1 MSFSPAQNSRGKAFP
16 SQVDKSEKGA
26 HRPEPNMLGRKDL
39 AHERWTVEDCRA
51 VRGEPRTDVTHRVM
65 FAPSVDGEME
75 RVVRAHEMMHA
86 KVSPTTEQMEVFVG
100 RSVAS
105 ETAMT
110 VVEEL
115 RVNYLCQQAGFD
127 VKTHLS
133 DGSELATGEKLAQ
146 SGDWAGAVAMCI
158 ATANTAGH
166 KPFLNGIRRHNRAWG
181 DALVD
186 IGKRAVKEMRKA
198 HQSRTLA
205 STDTYEGVAPYG
217 FIHTERLAE
226 WVDRL
231 ASFPPPKSRKNDPK
245 KGKAGKAGAE
255 GVDKSKSGDEQ
266 EEHSAEYEET
276 DGDKEGD
283 RDGNPHGKVT
293 PAEHGGASRW
303 AELVVSREP
312 LPRYHYGS
320 MGKKRIATNVG
331 IRPRRMHRYMTDPA
345 KRVFDKTVRGSGGMV
360 IIDASGSMSFTTE
373 QIAEIIENAP
383 GATVL
388 IYSDR
393 GRGAG
398 DRANAWVV
406 ADKGR
411 MVENVEYID
420 YGHGNGV
427 DFPAIEWGV
436 QNRQYK
442 NTPLVWVTDGG
453 VCGAN
458 DGFSDLLAMQCITYA
473 RQHRYIVVPHIE
485 EAIEQLR
492 NLKVNGKAQSV
503 YPYMFRNIYYQHMGI
518 PLPER
523 E

>member
-1 MSFSPAQNSRGKAFP
+1 MSFTPAQNSRGKAFP
-16 SQVDKSEKGA
+16 SQVDNSERGA
-26 HRPEPNMLGRKDL
+26 HRPEPNMLGRSDIP
-39 AHERWTVEDCRA
+39 HERWIVEDCRA
-51 VRGEPRTDVTHRVM
+51 VRGEPRTDLANRVM
-65 FAPSVDGEME
+65 FAPSTDGEME

-86 KVSPTTEQMEVFVG
+86 KVSPTPEQMEQWID

-105 ETAMT
+105 QTAMV

-115 RVNYLCQQAGFD
+115 RVNYLCQKAGFD
-127 VKTHLS
+127 VKGMLA
-133 DGSELATGEKLAQ
+133 DGSELSAGERLAQ
-146 SGDWAGAVAMCI
+146 SGDWAGAVATCI
-158 ATANTAGH
+158 ATAGTAGH
-166 KPFLNGIRRHNRAWG
+166 KPFLTGVRRHNRAWG
-181 DALVD
+181 DALLD
-186 IGKRAVKEMRKA
+186 IGKRAMKEMRKA
-198 HQSRTLA
+198 HDSRTLA
-205 STDTYEGVAPYG
+205 STDSHGGVTPYG
-217 FIHTERLAE
+217 FTHTERLAE

-231 ASFPPPKSRKNDPK
+231 ASFPPPKARKNESK
-245 KGKAGKAGAE
+245 SGGTGK
-255 GVDKSKSGDEQ
+255 GVDKSDKAG
-266 EEHSAEYEET
+266 EEEAHEAKYG

-283 RDGNPHGKVT
+283 RDGNPHGRVK
-293 PAEHGGASRW
+293 PAEYGGATRW

-320 MGKKRIATNVG
+320 MGKKRLATNVG
-331 IRPRRMHRYMTDPA
+331 IRPRRIHRYMTDPA

-393 GRGAG
+393 GGRRGE
-398 DRANAWVV
+398 ANAWVV

-436 QNRQYK
+436 RNRQYK

-453 VCGAN
+453 VCGEN
-458 DGFSDLLAMQCITYA
+458 DGFSDLLAMQCLTYA
-473 RQHRYIVVPHIE
+473 RQNGYIIVPHIG

-492 NLKVNGKAQSV
+492 NLRVNGKAQSV
-503 YPYMFRNIYYQHMGI
+503 YPHWFREVYHRHMGSY
-518 PLPER
+518 LPTR

>member
-1 MSFSPAQNSRGKAFP
+1 MSTNPVKSGVGKAFP
-16 SQVDKSEKGA
+16 SPLSDVERGA
-26 HRPEPNMLGRKDL
+26 HRPEPNMLGRKDI

-51 VRGEPRTDVTHRVM
+51 VRGEPRTDIQNRVM
-65 FAPSVDGEME
+65 FAPSTDGEVE

-86 KVSPTTEQMEVFVG
+86 KVSPTPEQMEVFVA
-100 RSVAS
+100 RSIAS
-105 ETAMT
+105 ATAMT

-127 VKTHLS
+127 VKNHLA
-133 DGSELATGEKLAQ
+133 DGNELSAGERLAQ
-146 SGDWAGAVAMCI
+146 SGDWAGAVATCI
-158 ATANTAGH
+158 ATVGTAGH

-186 IGKRAVKEMRKA
+186 IGKRAMKEMRKS

-205 STDTYEGVAPYG
+205 STDFYEGVAPFG
-217 FIHTERLAE
+217 FVHTERLAE

-231 ASFPPPKSRKNDPK
+231 ASFPPPKSRKNEPK
-245 KGKAGKAGAE
+245 KGKAGTAGAE
-255 GVDKSKSGDEQ
+255 GVDKSEEGNKD
-266 EEHSAEYEET
+266 EEHSAEYGENGEA
-276 DGDKEGD
+276 D
-283 RDGNPHGKVT
+283 RDGKPHDKVK
-293 PAEHGGASRW
+293 PADHGGAVRW

-373 QIAEIIENAP
+373 QIAQIIENAP

-393 GRGAG
+393 YRISGQP
-398 DRANAWVV
+398 NAWVV

-436 QNRQYK
+436 KNRQYK

-458 DGFSDLLAMQCITYA
+458 DGFSELLSMQCITYA
-473 RQHRYIVVPHIE
+473 RQHKFIVVPHIE
-485 EAIEQLR
+485 EAIQQLH
-492 NLKVNGKAQSV
+492 NLKVNGKAHSV
-503 YPYMFRNIYYQHMGI
+503 YPYQFRQVWYNHMGT

>member
-1 MSFSPAQNSRGKAFP
+1 MTFSPAQNSRGKAFP

-26 HRPEPNMLGRKDL
+26 HSPEPNMLGRKDL
-39 AHERWTVEDCRA
+39 AHERWTVEECRA
-51 VRGEPRTDVTHRVM
+51 VRGEPSTDITNRVM
-65 FAPSVDGEME
+65 FAPSKDGEME
-75 RVVRAHEMMHA
+75 RVIRAHEMMHA
-86 KVSPTTEQMEVFVG
+86 KVSPTAEQMEVFVS

-115 RVNYLCQQAGFD
+115 RVNFLCEKAGFD
-127 VKTHLS
+127 VKKHLS
-133 DGSELATGEKLAQ
+133 DGSELATGERLAQ
-146 SGDWAGAVAMCI
+146 ANDWAGAVAMCI

-166 KPFLNGIRRHNRAWG
+166 KQFLNGIRRHNRAWG
-181 DALVD
+181 DALLD
-186 IGKRAVKEMRKA
+186 IGKRAMKEIRKS
-198 HQSRTLA
+198 HQTRTLA
-205 STDTYEGVAPYG
+205 STDIHDGVAPYG

-231 ASFPPPKSRKNDPK
+231 ASFPPPKARKNDPK
-245 KGKAGKAGAE
+245 KGKAGAGAE
-255 GVDKSKSGDEQ
+255 GVDKSEKGEEQ
-266 EEHSAEYEET
+266 EHSAEYQ

-283 RDGNPHGKVT
+283 KDGNPHGKVQ
-293 PAEHGGASRW
+293 PADHGGATRW

-345 KRVFDKTVRGSGGMV
+345 RRVFDKTVRGSGGMV

-373 QIAEIIENAP
+373 QIAKIIENAQ
-383 GATVL
+383 GATVM

-393 GRGAG
+393 YRAG
-398 DRANAWVV
+398 GEHPNAWVV

-436 QNRQYK
+436 KNRQYK

-458 DGFSDLLAMQCITYA
+458 DGFSELLAMQCITYA
-473 RQHRYIVVPHIE
+473 RQNKYIVVGDIE
-485 EAIEQLR
+485 EAITQLH

-503 YPYMFRNIYYQHMGI
+503 YPYLFRKVWYAHMGT

>member
-1 MSFSPAQNSRGKAFP
+1 MSTNPTKSGVGKSFP
-16 SQVDKSEKGA
+16 SPLSDVERGA
-26 HRPEPNMLGRKDL
+26 NRAEPNLLGRKDL
-39 AHERWTVEDCRA
+39 AHERWVVEDCRA
-51 VRGEPRTDVTHRVM
+51 VRGEPRTDIANRVM
-65 FAPSVDGEME
+65 FAPSSDGELE

-86 KVSPTTEQMEVFVG
+86 KVSPSPEQMEVFVT

-105 ETAMT
+105 ATAMT

-127 VKTHLS
+127 VKNHLA
-133 DGSELATGEKLAQ
+133 DGNELSAGEQLAK
-146 SGDWAGAVAMCI
+146 SNDWAGAVATCI
-158 ATANTAGH
+158 ATVGTAGH
-166 KPFLNGIRRHNRAWG
+166 KPFLNGVRRHNRAWG

-186 IGKRAVKEMRKA
+186 IGKRAMKEMRKS

-205 STDTYEGVAPYG
+205 STDTHDGIAPYG
-217 FIHTERLAE
+217 FIHTERLGE

-245 KGKAGKAGAE
+245 KGKGSGEGE
-255 GVDKSKSGDEQ
+255 GVGKSDDGDKTG
-266 EEHSAEYEET
+266 EHSAEYQDGDSE
-276 DGDKEGD
+276 GDKE
-283 RDGNPHGKVT
+283 GNPHGKVV
-293 PAEHGGASRW
+293 PADHGGATRW

-320 MGKKRIATNVG
+320 MGKKRIATNMG
-331 IRPRRMHRYMTDPA
+331 RRPRRLHRYMTDPA

-360 IIDASGSMSFTTE
+360 IIDASGSMSFSTE
-373 QIAEIIENAP
+373 QIAQIIENAQ
-383 GATVL
+383 GATVM

-393 GRGAG
+393 YRTGGEHP
-398 DRANAWVV
+398 NAWVV

-436 QNRQYK
+436 KNRQYK

-458 DGFSDLLAMQCITYA
+458 DGFSELLSMQCLTYA
-473 RQHRYIVVPHIE
+473 RQHKYIVVGDIE
-485 EAIEQLR
+485 EAITQLH

-503 YPYMFRNIYYQHMGI
+503 YPYMFRKVWYDHMGT

>member
-1 MSFSPAQNSRGKAFP
+1 MSLNPAKTGMGKAFP
-16 SQVDKSEKGA
+16 SPLSEAERGA
-26 HRPEPNMLGRKDL
+26 HRPEPNLLGRKDL

-51 VRGEPRTDVTHRVM
+51 VRGEPRTDLANRVM
-65 FAPSVDGEME
+65 FAPSADGEVE

-86 KVSPTTEQMEVFVG
+86 KVSPSPEQMEVWVG

-105 ETAMT
+105 ATAMT

-115 RVNYLCQQAGFD
+115 RVNFLCEKAGFA
-127 VKTHLS
+127 VKTHLA
-133 DGSELATGEKLAQ
+133 DGNELSAGEQLAKSE
-146 SGDWAGAVAMCI
+146 DWAGAVATCI
-158 ATANTAGH
+158 ATVGTAGH

-186 IGKRAVKEMRKA
+186 IGKRAMKEMRKA
-198 HQSRTLA
+198 HGTRTLA

-217 FIHTERLAE
+217 FTHTERLAE

-231 ASFPPPKSRKNDPK
+231 ASFPPPKSRKSDPK
-245 KGKAGKAGAE
+245 KGKKGKAGAE
-255 GVDKSKSGDEQ
+255 GVDKSEEGDKT
-266 EEHSAEYEET
+266 EEHSAEYG
-276 DGDKEGD
+276 DSDKAGDK
-283 RDGNPHGKVT
+283 DGNPHGKVVPT
-293 PAEHGGASRW
+293 DAGGAVRW
-303 AELVVSREP
+303 EELRVSREP

-373 QIAEIIENAP
+373 QIAQIIENAP

-393 GRGAG
+393 YRGKELP
-398 DRANAWVV
+398 NAWVV

-427 DFPAIEWGV
+427 DFPAIVWGV
-436 QNRQYK
+436 ENRQYK

-458 DGFSDLLAMQCITYA
+458 DGFSELLAMQCITYA
-473 RQHRYIVVPHIE
+473 RQHKYIVVPHIE

-492 NLKVNGKAQSV
+492 NLRTNGSAQSV
-503 YPYMFRNIYYQHMGI
+503 YPYTFRHTYYQHMGV

>member
-1 MSFSPAQNSRGKAFP
+1 MSLSPASNKGGKAFP
-16 SQVDKSEKGA
+16 SPVDNSERGA
-26 HRPEPNMLGRKDL
+26 HKPEPNMLGRKDL
-39 AHERWTVEDCRA
+39 THERWTVEECRA
-51 VRGEPRTDVTHRVM
+51 VRGEPRTDLANRVM
-65 FAPSVDGEME
+65 FAPTTDGEME

-86 KVSPTTEQMEVFVG
+86 KVSPTPDQMEVWVG

-105 ETAMT
+105 ATAMT

-115 RVNYLCQQAGFD
+115 RVNYLCQEAGFD
-127 VKTHLS
+127 VKSLLA
-133 DGSELATGEKLAQ
+133 DGSELATGEQLAK

-158 ATANTAGH
+158 ATVNTAGH
-166 KPFLNGIRRHNRAWG
+166 KQFLNGIRRHNRAWG

-198 HQSRTLA
+198 HKTRTLA

-217 FIHTERLAE
+217 FTHTERLAE

-231 ASFPPPKSRKNDPK
+231 ASFPPPKHRKGD
-245 KGKAGKAGAE
+245 KGKAGAK
-255 GVDKSKSGDEQ
+255 GVDKSEQGKDEGDPSAEHNADYGDEDK
-266 EEHSAEYEET
+266 
-276 DGDKEGD
+276 DGD
-283 RDGNPHGKVT
+283 RNGNPHGKVV
-293 PAEHGGASRW
+293 PADHGGATSW
-303 AELVVSREP
+303 AELIVSREP

-331 IRPRRMHRYMTDPA
+331 IRPRRMHRFMTDPA

-373 QIAEIIENAP
+373 QIAEIIENAQ
-383 GATVL
+383 GATVM

-393 GRGAG
+393 YRKSG
-398 DRANAWVV
+398 DPNAWVV

-436 QNRQYK
+436 RNRQYK

-458 DGFSDLLAMQCITYA
+458 DGFSELLTMQCITYA
-473 RQHRYIVVPHIE
+473 RQNGYIVVPHIQ

-492 NLKVNGKAQSV
+492 NLRVNGKAHSV
-503 YPYMFRNIYYQHMGI
+503 YPYTFRQTYYQHMGV